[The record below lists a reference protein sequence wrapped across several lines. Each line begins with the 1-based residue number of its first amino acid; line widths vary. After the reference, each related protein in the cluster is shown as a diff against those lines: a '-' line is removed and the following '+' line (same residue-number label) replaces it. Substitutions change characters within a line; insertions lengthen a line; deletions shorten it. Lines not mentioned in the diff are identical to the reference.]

1 MSDPLLVLSPH
12 QLCVEQREHGHNAA
26 LSDGSAPLHG
36 TTVSALTTDSS
47 FVDLLVVSGG
57 GENTTLLLPLMS
69 IFHCPFIEEVPTTN
83 TERRAG
89 YASGVVKCSCRD
101 INHR

>member
-47 FVDLLVVSGG
+47 FVDLLVVSRG
-57 GENTTLLLPLMS
+57 GEDTTLLPLTS
-69 IFHCPFIEEVPTTN
+69 IFHCLFIKESPN
-83 TERRAG
+83 SQIG
-89 YASGVVKCSCRD
+89 
-101 INHR
+101 